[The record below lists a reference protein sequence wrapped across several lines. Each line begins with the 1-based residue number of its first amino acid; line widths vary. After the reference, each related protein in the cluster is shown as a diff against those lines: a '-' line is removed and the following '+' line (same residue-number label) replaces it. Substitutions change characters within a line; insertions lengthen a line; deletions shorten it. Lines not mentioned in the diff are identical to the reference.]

1 MSFPPSPPNRGAFL
15 PKGRRERIR
24 PDSTRRP
31 GPGCERGHSR
41 AGASHPQGRQL
52 RRPRLCGFARL
63 GASSG
68 LDARSVAH
76 HYPDGGHTGLGRHGG
91 AAWSPA
97 EGGGG
102 GERRRRGV
110 RAAYP
115 RGEARLKPFP
125 TSFPINKRRLAGL
138 RLTSGGGNQIFPETA
153 SLQAEGAGM
162 GAGEGRDGTARHRS
176 APATASPAPA
186 AVAFPAFTSTS
197 TPRAASCAN
206 AHYSM
211 VAIGVRTGTNVAADR
226 AELLGTPRSLN
237 TERPVSSEWDR

>member
-1 MSFPPSPPNRGAFL
+1 MSFPPSPPNRGVFL

-68 LDARSVAH
+68 LGARSVAH
-76 HYPDGGHTGLGRHGG
+76 HYPDGGHAGLGRH
-91 AAWSPA
+91 
-97 EGGGG
+97 GG

-115 RGEARLKPFP
+115 RGEARLEPFP
-125 TSFPINKRRLAGL
+125 TSFTINKRRLAGL
-138 RLTSGGGNQIFPETA
+138 RLTSGCGNQIFPETA

-162 GAGEGRDGTARHRS
+162 GAGQGRDGTTRHRS

-197 TPRAASCAN
+197 TPRAASFAN
-206 AHYSM
+206 AHPIRSSLSEC
-211 VAIGVRTGTNVAADR
+211 APARTSPLTGPSCSARHGA
-226 AELLGTPRSLN
+226 
-237 TERPVSSEWDR
+237 